1 MATRKKG
8 GQRLIEMARKRRKSS
23 SKPKANNRLKEQL
36 ERYKARRPKPKRQK
50 GGQKLLTPR
59 KRKTRVTK
67 EDRTGGRY
75 YVTPLP
81 KAKTKAK
88 PKVRKYTPKEK
99 AQYREQYERT
109 ARAKPPQKSKPTKKP
124 VVTPP
129 KGTERPGAGLTKRLT
144 TNRKKAARSKAA
156 SSRTAR
162 QTPKGAG
169 RSLRADLT
177 KQQKTL
183 VAEGKK
189 ISKRLGMG
197 PERFVGNLSVKRAEQ
212 IGVPIELAGWALLAL
227 ATRGKLGTGKK
238 VAGKWS
244 KLKKLFG
251 KKPGVMGGVGD
262 VRAAG
267 AAARGSGLG
276 AARTAEQ
283 IAKAERARKRAEK
296 LDKAR
301 KAATKGGGYGKPG

>member
-1 MATRKKG
+1 MPYKRKKG
-8 GQRLIEMARKRRKSS
+8 GQRLMDMARKSRK
-23 SKPKANNRLKEQL
+23 AKESRVGGK
-36 ERYKARRPKPKRQK
+36 RYI
-50 GGQKLLTPR
+50 
-59 KRKTRVTK
+59 
-67 EDRTGGRY
+67 
-75 YVTPLP
+75 TPLP
-81 KAKTKAK
+81 KTKAKAKTKTAVTKRGGTTITYKPKPSPQLK
-88 PKVRKYTPKEK
+88 PKVRKFTAKEK
-99 AQYREQYERT
+99 AQYREKYERT
-109 ARAKPPQKSKPTKKP
+109 ARAKPPQKPKSKATKKP

-129 KGTERPGAGLTKRLT
+129 KGTERPGANLTKRLT
-144 TNRKKAARSKAA
+144 TIRKKAASSKAA
-156 SSRTAR
+156 RNRTAL

-169 RSLRADLT
+169 RVKRADLT
-177 KQQKTL
+177 KQQKAL

-251 KKPGVMGGVGD
+251 KKPGVMGGVGE